1 MNTPKKGGA
10 LLDRVIGIFAILA
23 GILVVYTFSSVCLEV
38 VLRYFFNRPQV
49 WVIETAEY
57 ALLFITFLGAAWVL
71 RNEGHVRVDLL
82 INQLRPG
89 AQTAINTVTSIV
101 SAAVCL
107 ILTWYTGQ
115 LAFDHLQRGVV
126 SEKMLSFPKGVLL
139 AVIPVGCFLLFI
151 QFVRRTHRYLK
162 SSRVDGAKGNPASRT
177 PTSPSGDENNW
188 NGG

>member
-1 MNTPKKGGA
+1 MNTPKRGGT
-10 LLDRVIGIFAILA
+10 LLDRVVGAFAIVA
-23 GILVVYTFSSVCLEV
+23 GILVVYTLCSVCLEV

-71 RNEGHVRVDLL
+71 RNEGHVKVDLL
-82 INQLRPG
+82 INQLRPR

-126 SEKMLSFPKGVLL
+126 SEKMLTFPKGVLL

-151 QFVRRTHRYLK
+151 QFLRRTHRYLRI
-162 SSRVDGAKGNPASRT
+162 SGVDGAKSSPPSS
-177 PTSPSGDENNW
+177 TSTRRSGDDSSW

>member
-1 MNTPKKGGA
+1 MNTPKRGGT
-10 LLDRVIGIFAILA
+10 LLDRVVGVFAVVA
-23 GILVVYTFSSVCLEV
+23 GILVVYTFCSVCLEV

-82 INQLRPG
+82 INQLRPR
-89 AQTAINTVTSIV
+89 AQTGINTVTSIV
-101 SAAVCL
+101 GAAVCL
-107 ILTWYTGQ
+107 VLTWYTGQ

-151 QFVRRTHRYLK
+151 QFLRRTHRYLK
-162 SSRVDGAKGNPASRT
+162 SSRADGAKNNAVSRP